1 VGLPKF
7 FIEMADLGLDISS
20 LPQWLQD
27 VIRAEL
33 DVHSVKGFYRAMQ
46 WVWEKE
52 KEFVPTRL
60 LNEINA
66 MGDGICAGLAKVNQS
81 KLLDEAKSCDPAD
94 WVQRLQQVNM
104 LPELIKMTCTM
115 FGAWGEASASSK
127 LIQLR
132 ALAFGSS
139 PLANYSLLAVHR
151 PVDANAPAPTS
162 TEGDGL
168 IGNDEGDLWQGF
180 AALGFP
186 GLVGVVT
193 GVSQRGIGLSEKV
206 WETYNDTTGV
216 QEGHYDGEGLAHM
229 YLIPP
234 YFHANPGESHQ
245 NLCLPCAVTLS
256 LLEIFQHLQSFSR
269 ACSLSRA
276 PGGCA
281 CDA

>member
-1 VGLPKF
+1 
-7 FIEMADLGLDISS
+7 MADFGFDISK

-33 DVHSVKGFYRAMQ
+33 DVHSVKGFYSAMQ
-46 WVWEKE
+46 WVWDQE

-81 KLLDEAKSCDPAD
+81 RLLEEDKTCDPAH
-94 WVQRLQQVNM
+94 WVQRVQQVNM
-104 LPELIKMTCTM
+104 LPELIKMSCSM
-115 FGAWGEASASSK
+115 FGAWGEASASSN
-127 LIQLR
+127 LLQLR
-132 ALAFGSS
+132 ALDFHES
-139 PLANYSLLAVHR
+139 PFANFSLLAVHR
-151 PVDANAPAPTS
+151 PVDATSAPPAAES
-162 TEGDGL
+162 DGL
-168 IGNDEGDLWQGF
+168 IGNDEGDLWQSF

-216 QEGHYDGEGLAHM
+216 QEGHYDGEVLAHM